1 MLPLLKNELRLRVG
15 PQACEASLW
24 RAGWPARCTG
34 AATARGGA
42 GVALELA
49 LGTLIADGHE
59 LPRRASLCADDEF
72 LYYATLPANG
82 SFNDSVAQA
91 RAHFTAMLDADDWLV
106 LTHLAPCGRI
116 WLAVAIAAE
125 LVDGW
130 RATLAERG
138 VELRHVRAALFDDIW
153 RLRAELPKGEG
164 LVVLLRREGVMMV
177 GLRQGVI
184 VDIAWERCAVD
195 DAAVLRARVQGH
207 RELLSFELAESAENA
222 ELEQSSAQPLPL
234 PLPLILPVFVAAAD
248 AAQQAEVATLAAG
261 QGWQWLSLPSDSYA

>member
-1 MLPLLKNELRLRVG
+1 MLPQLKNELRLRVG

-34 AATARGGA
+34 SATARGGA
-42 GVALELA
+42 GVALEQA
-49 LGTLIADGHE
+49 LGSLTAAGHE

-177 GLRQGVI
+177 GLRQGAI

-195 DAAVLRARVQGH
+195 DAAVLRARVQGY
-207 RELLSFELAESAENA
+207 RELQAFEVAASSEDA
-222 ELEQSSAQPLPL
+222 ELEQSSGQPLPL
-234 PLPLILPVFVAAAD
+234 LLDLPVFVAAAD

-261 QGWQWLSLPSDSYA
+261 QGWQWLSLPSDAYA